1 MRRIW
6 EKAKGNARSAGLKR
20 WLMAVAWS
28 AVVVWMT
35 VWMSNGWLLL
45 LLLLVADVELTRI
58 VPWSGWRRVKNKW
71 LKTVLDWADAV
82 VFALVAVYFIN
93 LYLFQN
99 FQIPSSSMEGTLLV
113 GDHLLVSKLSYG
125 PRTPVT
131 PLSLPLMQHT
141 IPGTS
146 VPSFWDG
153 VQWKSRRLRGFGN
166 VERGDIVVFNFPAGD
181 TVCRAMEAV
190 NYESLC
196 FEAGER
202 LAESAGVD
210 IEKAWRE
217 GEDVRSWCLEAGR
230 SVVRGDKR
238 YGEIVYR
245 PVDRRENY
253 IKRCVGV
260 AGDTIE
266 VKDGKL
272 VVNGK
277 VQEPLEEEQA
287 MREVRSRRVLTRRW
301 LTGVAGFSAEQV
313 ERSHLGEDE
322 DGRQVYLIAMSEG
335 KARWMRKQAG
345 VESVERHNLS
355 EYLSR
360 KERLFPVGYNLD
372 WTVDNYGPI
381 YIPKRGDK
389 LKVTRENLPLYER
402 LIRNYEGNELRV
414 EGDEVLINGEK
425 ATEYEVKQNYYW
437 MMGDNR
443 HNSADS
449 RVWGYVPEDHIVG
462 RPLFIWLS
470 IDKDKG
476 WTEGKI
482 RWRRFFKGAKR

>member
-1 MRRIW
+1 
-6 EKAKGNARSAGLKR
+6 
-20 WLMAVAWS
+20 
-28 AVVVWMT
+28 
-35 VWMSNGWLLL
+35 
-45 LLLLVADVELTRI
+45 
-58 VPWSGWRRVKNKW
+58 
-71 LKTVLDWADAV
+71 
-82 VFALVAVYFIN
+82 
-93 LYLFQN
+93 
-99 FQIPSSSMEGTLLV
+99 
-113 GDHLLVSKLSYG
+113 
-125 PRTPVT
+125 
-131 PLSLPLMQHT
+131 
-141 IPGTS
+141 
-146 VPSFWDG
+146 
-153 VQWKSRRLRGFGN
+153 
-166 VERGDIVVFNFPAGD
+166 
-181 TVCRAMEAV
+181 
-190 NYESLC
+190 
-196 FEAGER
+196 
-202 LAESAGVD
+202 
-210 IEKAWRE
+210 
-217 GEDVRSWCLEAGR
+217 
-230 SVVRGDKR
+230 
-238 YGEIVYR
+238 
-245 PVDRRENY
+245 
-253 IKRCVGV
+253 
-260 AGDTIE
+260 
-266 VKDGKL
+266 
-272 VVNGK
+272 
-277 VQEPLEEEQA
+277 

-355 EYLSR
+355 EYLSQ

-381 YIPKRGDK
+381 YIPKRGDR